1 MTSRFK
7 FNWLSQSRTPNKFVG
22 NFPILHSWQF
32 KTSTHAPSEQGWGAW
47 HSRELGPYDRRRRD
61 RESHV
66 ELSQRPGLQVSQGP
80 GSTAANSQQLET
92 PTRPRA
98 PRGSRGQGEDTL
110 PPRGAGK
117 GRDRN
122 RRLGFPPPSAA
133 HPHGPPR
140 PRNPA
145 PRAFLFA
152 QVRRALSRPGRAARP
167 RPVGSR
173 AAPEWAGGTS
183 VRRRGRGLGPPVP
196 PPPGYNAGSRRPAGD
211 GWRCASGA
219 GVRLRARA
227 ELLTAVAAAGRRRL
241 RDEREEGAGGGMEG
255 TRGYSCSAHT
265 NSRRCCFQLLPSW
278 KQGAVVS
285 RDLTAQRWAEL
296 VTSTT
301 LSLSVLS
308 FVICIHL

>member
-1 MTSRFK
+1 M
-7 FNWLSQSRTPNKFVG
+7 WLPVLNLTDWANLAHQINLSEIFLYCTVG
-22 NFPILHSWQF
+22 NLKRLHTRPQGRAGEPGTAGS
-32 KTSTHAPSEQGWGAW
+32 SAPTTRAAET
-47 HSRELGPYDRRRRD
+47 
-61 RESHV
+61 RESHA
-66 ELSQRPGLQVSQGP
+66 ELSLRPGLQVSQGP

-183 VRRRGRGLGPPVP
+183 VRRRGRGLGAPVP
-196 PPPGYNAGSRRPAGD
+196 PA
-211 GWRCASGA
+211 
-219 GVRLRARA
+219 RL
-227 ELLTAVAAAGRRRL
+227 
-241 RDEREEGAGGGMEG
+241 
-255 TRGYSCSAHT
+255 
-265 NSRRCCFQLLPSW
+265 
-278 KQGAVVS
+278 
-285 RDLTAQRWAEL
+285 
-296 VTSTT
+296 
-301 LSLSVLS
+301 
-308 FVICIHL
+308 